1 MTKPKVYVETSVVS
15 YLVSHLSKAP
25 LILGQQQVTKKWWHQ
40 VMDQYTPFTSEMV
53 YTKAARGDSVMA
65 EARLSALADIPLLEH
80 DPQITSLA
88 SAYLKR
94 IGFPES
100 LRPDA

>member
-1 MTKPKVYVETSVVS
+1 VYVETSVVS

-53 YTKAARGDSVMA
+53 YTEAARGGFDHGGGSTQRPCRHSV
-65 EARLSALADIPLLEH
+65 ARTRSTDHVAGIGLS
-80 DPQITSLA
+80 
-88 SAYLKR
+88 KR